1 MKKQC
6 RLEKI
11 NFWKELE
18 SGSRDERSSNERKKK
33 VKLKITPR
41 INREEQVL
49 FNEFSFFFFQKQR
62 SRSGSG
68 RKSGTKR
75 LTYRA
80 SIPEPSCSSKITSK
94 NNINPRGD
102 ALFIRRDTPRGDSLS
117 LYLPDTSHIYTS
129 LATWKRNRRGKERG
143 KKKKKG
149 EKGGGVAR
157 ARFGKAWTEF
167 SRVF

>member
-1 MKKQC
+1 M
-6 RLEKI
+6 I
-11 NFWKELE
+11 I
-18 SGSRDERSSNERKKK
+18 ERKKK
-33 VKLKITPR
+33 KSKTKNYTSNKSRGTSSFQRV
-41 INREEQVL
+41 
-49 FNEFSFFFFQKQR
+49 FFFFFFQKQR

-157 ARFGKAWTEF
+157 ARFGKA
-167 SRVF
+167 